1 MKIALCFI
9 ISYEHI
15 LNKES
20 LWREWIEYN
29 KDIINVYFYYKD
41 IKKIASTWI
50 LTHTIPQSYIYETTY
65 YHVMPAYLSI
75 MNYVIKNKENQ
86 WVCFLTDSCCP
97 IVSPRRFRYLFYNY
111 YNKSIISWKPSWWNI
126 DLHKRANLKRLPKE
140 LHLANDPWFIL
151 QRENVIQCISFVNNQ
166 QGLTKTI
173 CNGGLANES
182 LFAIILYFY
191 KELNNVIN
199 SVTHITDWSRMS
211 SPTSPYLFQNGDET
225 DDKFITKS
233 LIDNKFAIFIRK
245 ISPEFPDNKLRYY
258 IYEHSKEEDN
268 ALMLKDPF
276 LMKKIFIKCKL
287 YSIYIVSATICGYL
301 ISLFLIFLYN
311 SK

>member
-15 LNKES
+15 LNKETI
-20 LWREWIEYN
+20 WREWIDYN

-41 IKKIASTWI
+41 INKIKSAWI
-50 LTHTIPQSYIYETTY
+50 LQHTIPPSYIYETTY

-75 MNYVIKNKENQ
+75 MNYVLKNKENQ
-86 WVCFLTDSCCP
+86 WICFLTDSCCP
-97 IVSPRRFRYLFYNY
+97 IVSPRKFRYLFYNY

-126 DLHKRANLKRLPKE
+126 DFHKRANLKRLPNE

-151 QRENVIQCISFVNNQ
+151 QRENAIQCISFVNSQ
-166 QGLTKTI
+166 QGLTKII

-182 LFAIILYFY
+182 LFAIIFYFY

-199 SVTHITDWSRMS
+199 GVTHITDWSRMS
-211 SPTSPYLFQNGDET
+211 SSTSPHLFQNGDET

-233 LIDNKFAIFIRK
+233 IDDNKFAIFIRK
-245 ISPEFPDNKLRYY
+245 ITPKFPDDKLRYY
-258 IYEHSKEEDN
+258 IYEYSKEQDN
-268 ALMLKDPF
+268 NLVLKDPF
-276 LMKKIFIKCKL
+276 LIKKIFLKYGL
-287 YSIYIVSATICGYL
+287 YFIYIATGIIIIYY
-301 ISLFLIFLYN
+301 FYF
-311 SK
+311 